1 MILNYISSVGSL
13 VTVIGV
19 FVFFFALWDMYFGN
33 SLFLQVKNNYY
44 VIVLNNI
51 VGKTLKFSSSKN
63 TYTFTKYNFFNVY
76 IFDSIYIYLDRFLL
90 SVFINEFLESNLWKF
105 NSSDIVQSILDELK
119 LNSFSKYFN
128 IYDNYSSSSIVNN
141 LNLLRLINFLIYGW
155 VSLFLVFFYFSSN
168 LGYRYLKLNYYNL
181 ILNKFVYKFM
191 PTQIFFILKNLVT
204 LEKYLFFVRGFK
216 N

>member
-1 MILNYISSVGSL
+1 
-13 VTVIGV
+13 
-19 FVFFFALWDMYFGN
+19 MYFGN

>member
-1 MILNYISSVGSL
+1 
-13 VTVIGV
+13 
-19 FVFFFALWDMYFGN
+19 MYFGN

-51 VGKTLKFSSSKN
+51 VGKTLKFSYSKN

-76 IFDSIYIYLDRFLL
+76 IFDSVYIYLDRFLL
-90 SVFINEFLESNLWKF
+90 SVFINEFLESKLWKL
-105 NSSDIVQSILDELK
+105 NSSDLVQSILNELK
-119 LNSFSKYFN
+119 LNSFNKYFN
-128 IYDNYSSSSIVNN
+128 IYDNYSSSNIINN

-168 LGYRYLKLNYYNL
+168 LGFRYLKLNYYNL

-191 PTQIFFILKNLVT
+191 PNQIF
-204 LEKYLFFVRGFK
+204 
-216 N
+216 